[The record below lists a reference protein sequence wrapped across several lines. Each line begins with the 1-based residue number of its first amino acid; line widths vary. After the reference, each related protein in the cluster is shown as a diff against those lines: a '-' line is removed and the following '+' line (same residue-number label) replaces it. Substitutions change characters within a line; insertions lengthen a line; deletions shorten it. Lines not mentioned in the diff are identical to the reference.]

1 VSLVLRPEDLIS
13 ASVHDRDGIAVLA
26 IRGELDMSSSAA
38 FKCAI
43 SEALAGRPQALVI
56 DLSDVEFLGSAGISV
71 LLEARDRVG
80 DGDQF
85 AVVTGGPVT
94 GRTIEVLALGELL
107 CVRETVDEALSAV
120 AAH

>member
-1 VSLVLRPEDLIS
+1 VIVLLPEDPIG
-13 ASVHDRDGIAVLA
+13 ASVHHRDGVAVLA
-26 IRGELDMSSSAA
+26 ISGELDMASSAA

-43 SEALAGRPQALVI
+43 SEALDGRPQALVI
-56 DLSDVEFLGSAGISV
+56 DLSDVGFLGSSGISV
-71 LLEARDRVG
+71 LVEARDRVG

-94 GRTIEVLALGELL
+94 GRTIEVLELGELL